1 MRKKKVKEKEYE
13 SKNRSRSKK
22 SDISYDSEPVAMVN
36 ASESYDLKADLDDLT
51 ANLDECLAPT
61 HASASMSLSIDRCIA
76 PESMSLSIDN
86 DAQILTTS
94 DKDEDSSAGAEDEEK
109 KEEEPEERKKEE
121 KKEKKEEKITI
132 KKSTT
137 PLPVHKDWKTAIVSS
152 QQFDGCWDDKAIQTI
167 LQAKANEAMSQNPQS
182 DQKLWATALAI
193 ALLEGKC
200 TDSKTSWEIV
210 ANKGRMAM
218 SKIFYGKEKKG
229 KDEIQEQVNQM
240 IVKAKEIL
248 SDMGIF

>member
-1 MRKKKVKEKEYE
+1 
-13 SKNRSRSKK
+13 
-22 SDISYDSEPVAMVN
+22 MVN
-36 ASESYDLKADLDDLT
+36 ASESYDLTADLDDLT
-51 ANLDECLAPT
+51 ADLNECPAPSRS
-61 HASASMSLSIDRCIA
+61 SASMSLSIEQCIA

-86 DAQILTTS
+86 YADQEQQILTTS
-94 DKDEDSSAGAEDEEK
+94 DKDEDSSAGAEDEEEK

-121 KKEKKEEKITI
+121 KKEEKKEVTI

-200 TDSKTSWEIV
+200 ADSKASWEIV

-248 SDMGIF
+248 RDMGIF